1 MKKGLISAGVVTL
14 LLISGCSSNANTEK
28 ADDSGSSTTTQSQTE
43 GMNDSSMPMQH
54 EGDSGTMHHSG
65 SSEVPAGLQTA
76 QSPEFPVGSK
86 VVMSADHMEGMKGA
100 EATVTAAYDT
110 TVYSVSY
117 TPATGGDPVKDHKW
131 VIHEELQNAGEPP
144 LKPGTEVVLNA
155 DHMQGM
161 KGAQATI
168 DSAEQTTVYMVD
180 YMPTTGGEMVK
191 NHKWVTED
199 ELTAM

>member
-1 MKKGLISAGVVTL
+1 MKKSLISAGVVTL
-14 LLISGCSSNANTEK
+14 LMISGCSSASTEK
-28 ADDSGSSTTTQSQTE
+28 PADSGSSTPAQSQTE
-43 GMNDSSMPMQH
+43 GINDSSMSMNN
-54 EGDSGTMHHSG
+54 EGDSGAMHHSG

-76 QSPEFPVGSK
+76 QNPEFPVGSK
-86 VVMSADHMEGMKGA
+86 VMMSADHMEGMKGA

-110 TVYSVSY
+110 TAYSVSY
-117 TPATGGDPVKDHKW
+117 TPVTGGDPVKDHKW

-168 DSAEQTTVYMVD
+168 DSAEQTTVYIVD